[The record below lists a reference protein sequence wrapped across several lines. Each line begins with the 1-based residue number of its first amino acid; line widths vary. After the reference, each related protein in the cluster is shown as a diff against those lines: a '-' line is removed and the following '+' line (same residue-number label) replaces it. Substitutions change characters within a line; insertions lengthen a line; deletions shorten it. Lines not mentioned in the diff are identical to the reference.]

1 MYKILEE
8 KETKTLNQIEIDNI
22 IDNSINLSI
31 LLDLKEVLKSCIYKY
46 YIANK
51 NLDISSKKVFK
62 TDEKNSI
69 IKSTNKVKVL
79 SLKGVKGV

>member
-1 MYKILEE
+1 MYETLEFYDS
-8 KETKTLNQIEIDNI
+8 NGF
-22 IDNSINLSI
+22 
-31 LLDLKEVLKSCIYKY
+31 DLKEVLKSCIYKY

-69 IKSTNKVKVL
+69 IKSTNEVKVL
-79 SLKGVKGV
+79 SNEGS

>member
-1 MYKILEE
+1 MYETLEFYDS
-8 KETKTLNQIEIDNI
+8 NGF
-22 IDNSINLSI
+22 
-31 LLDLKEVLKSCIYKY
+31 DLKEVLKSCIYKY

-62 TDEKNSI
+62 MDEKNSI

-79 SLKGVKGV
+79 SSERS

>member
-1 MYKILEE
+1 MYETLEIYDS
-8 KETKTLNQIEIDNI
+8 NGF
-22 IDNSINLSI
+22 
-31 LLDLKEVLKSCIYKY
+31 DLKEVLKSCIYKY

-62 TDEKNSI
+62 TDKKNSI

-79 SLKGVKGV
+79 SSERS